1 MSIVRYLSA
10 TPATHGYMEFGHCTR
25 MGLANEGIDAAKFAD
40 SKIDGPALHE
50 LWLQRNEPAGQ
61 AAWNQLLGDA
71 ELAVSFGFA
80 HRLRGVS
87 RVALAPAP
95 PPPPP
100 PYPSPPPSPFA
111 PVPAGPKTGGI
122 IGALLVEPRRML
134 RVVRLVS
141 ARVVC
146 VLGETR
152 SSLTLQ

>member
-1 MSIVRYLSA
+1 MFAALVVVLGGWSDRHPVQAAEIHKAYVESLHSPPPPPPLDTWSLDTVRAWVSQ
-10 TPATHGYMEFGHCTR
+10 TR
-25 MGLANEGIDAAKFAD
+25 GIDAAKFAD

-71 ELAVSFGFA
+71 ELAVKLQFA

-122 IGALLVEPRRML
+122 IGALL
-134 RVVRLVS
+134 
-141 ARVVC
+141 
-146 VLGETR
+146 G
-152 SSLTLQ
+152 